1 MIRDVTEIIHHKG
14 VVERIDG
21 DKCYVRILQHFAC
34 ADCAAHKLCNS
45 SESKE
50 KIIEVLQERC
60 ELQAGDAVIVEGTVT
75 QGLRAVYI
83 CYLLPLLVMILF
95 LLIGEWVGGDF
106 VGIAFSLLFLAFYY
120 MILYLNKRRIG
131 QHFVFSVSKI

>member
-21 DKCYVRILQHFAC
+21 DKCYVRILQHSAC

-83 CYLLPLLVMILF
+83 CYLLP
-95 LLIGEWVGGDF
+95 
-106 VGIAFSLLFLAFYY
+106 S
-120 MILYLNKRRIG
+120 
-131 QHFVFSVSKI
+131 

>member
-21 DKCYVRILQHFAC
+21 DKCYVRILQHSAC

-45 SESKE
+45 CESKE